1 VSAPLAGRTAL
12 VTGGAERVGR
22 ALCVALAEA
31 GADVVVNHRN
41 QPEAAAETVA
51 RIAALGRRAVAEE
64 ADVTDA
70 AAVARM
76 FDRHAI
82 DLLVNSAATFVQR
95 PFLDLTAEDWDVSM
109 GAILKGAF
117 LCTQA
122 AARGMLARGFGRIA
136 NIAGIS
142 VYEAW
147 PDYVSHAV
155 AKAALVKLT
164 ECSAVALAPTV
175 QVNCIAPGTLIV
187 NGGGRHE
194 AVEQP
199 VRGTTP
205 TRGTPDDLAR
215 TLVFLFAA
223 PAYLSGATIPLDG
236 GRRLA
241 R

>member
-1 VSAPLAGRTAL
+1 VTPLLGRTAL

-22 ALCVALAEA
+22 ELCVALAEA
-31 GADVVVNHRN
+31 GADVVVNHLG
-41 QPEAAAETVA
+41 QHEAAAETA
-51 RIAALGRRAVAEE
+51 RLVIATGRHAIACE

-70 AAVARM
+70 EAVRRM
-76 FDRHAI
+76 FAAHRV
-82 DLLVNSAATFVQR
+82 DLLVNSAASFVR
-95 PFLDLTAEDWDVSM
+95 APFLELTAEQWDTSM
-109 GAILKGAF
+109 GAILKGTF

-122 AARGMLARGFGRIA
+122 AARGMLERGFGRIA

-155 AKAALVKLT
+155 AKSALVKLT
-164 ECSAVALAPTV
+164 ECAAVALAPVV
-175 QVNCIAPGTLIV
+175 QVNCVAPGTLIL
-187 NGGGRHE
+187 NESGGHG
-194 AVEQP
+194 AVEMP
-199 VRGTTP
+199 ERGTTP
-205 TRGTPDDLAR
+205 RRGTPDDLAA
-215 TLVFLFAA
+215 TLVFLFSG

>member
-1 VSAPLAGRTAL
+1 VSKPLAGRLAL

-22 ALCVALAEA
+22 DICVALAEA
-31 GADVVVNHRN
+31 GADIVVNHRN
-41 QPEAAAETVA
+41 QPDAAAETA
-51 RIAALGRRAVAEE
+51 SRIAALGQRAMLAE

-70 AAVARM
+70 DAVARM
-76 FDRHAI
+76 FATHPV
-82 DLLVNSAATFVQR
+82 DLLVNSAATFVQA
-95 PFLDLTAEDWDVSM
+95 PFLDLTAKQWDTSM

-117 LCTQA
+117 LCTQS

-142 VYEAW
+142 VYESW

-155 AKAALVKLT
+155 AKSALVKLT
-164 ECSAVALAPTV
+164 ECAALALAPTV
-175 QVNCIAPGTLIV
+175 QVNCVAPGTLILNAGDV
-187 NGGGRHE
+187 HA
-194 AVEQP
+194 AVETP
-199 VRGTTP
+199 VRGATP
-205 TRGTPDDLAR
+205 ARGTPDDLAR
-215 TLVFLFAA
+215 TLVFLFSG

>member
-1 VSAPLAGRTAL
+1 VTALAGRIAL

-22 ALCVALAEA
+22 ELCLGLAAA
-31 GADVVVNHRN
+31 GADVVVNHLG
-41 QPEAAAETVA
+41 QAEAAAETTA
-51 RIAALGRRAVAEE
+51 RIAALGRRAWVAE

-70 AAVARM
+70 EAVGRM
-76 FDRHAI
+76 FAAHPV
-82 DLLVNSAATFVQR
+82 DLLVNSAATFVR
-95 PFLDLTAEDWDVSM
+95 APFLDLTAAQWDTSM

-155 AKAALVKLT
+155 AKTALVKLT
-164 ECSAVALAPTV
+164 ECAALALAPVV
-175 QVNCIAPGTLIV
+175 QVNCVAPGTLIL
-187 NGGGRHE
+187 NDGGNHA
-194 AVEQP
+194 AVETP
-199 VRGTTP
+199 ARGTVP
-205 TRGTPDDLAR
+205 ARGEPEDLVR
-215 TLVFLFAA
+215 TLVFLFSG
-223 PAYLSGATIPLDG
+223 PSYLSGAVIPLDG